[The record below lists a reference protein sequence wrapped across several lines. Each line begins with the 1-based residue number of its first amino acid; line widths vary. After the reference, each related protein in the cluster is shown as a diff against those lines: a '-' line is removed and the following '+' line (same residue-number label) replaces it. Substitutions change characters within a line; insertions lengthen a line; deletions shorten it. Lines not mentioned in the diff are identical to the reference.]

1 MERWNEQDYQ
11 IVFVANT
18 NEHTAGHLPK
28 SSRSPKHT
36 HHHPHPPITAHY
48 PGAKFSSRNHLA
60 PHFDALGAR
69 NCLSY
74 VSNEMKRF
82 VLPVNPLTTTPPAPP
97 STSPLGLV
105 TTHPPGTHSN
115 GITVIMPWLLP
126 LTHTHTHTETHSYTR
141 THKES
146 PVGNIRLFTRS
157 SGNEQCGGEMKRSEN
172 EVSKL
177 AGNYLEIWL
186 KYSAF

>member
-115 GITVIMPWLLP
+115 EITVIMPWLLP
-126 LTHTHTHTETHSYTR
+126 LTHTHTHRDVLIHTHPQGVAR
-141 THKES
+141 
-146 PVGNIRLFTRS
+146 R
-157 SGNEQCGGEMKRSEN
+157 
-172 EVSKL
+172 
-177 AGNYLEIWL
+177 
-186 KYSAF
+186 

>member
-1 MERWNEQDYQ
+1 MTRLQPQEWQKQSIRTWSRWYGKVER
-11 IVFVANT
+11 
-18 NEHTAGHLPK
+18 AGLSNCICSQYKWAYGRPFTKKQPLPQA
-28 SSRSPKHT
+28 
-36 HHHPHPPITAHY
+36 HPPPPTPPPITAHY

-126 LTHTHTHTETHSYTR
+126 LTHTHTHRDVLIHTHPQGVAR
-141 THKES
+141 
-146 PVGNIRLFTRS
+146 R
-157 SGNEQCGGEMKRSEN
+157 
-172 EVSKL
+172 
-177 AGNYLEIWL
+177 
-186 KYSAF
+186 